1 MCVSQY
7 VIYLLRSFLIAF
19 WTTGQR
25 FYSSNHL
32 AVVVF
37 MDEAN
42 IMCCLNGISVT
53 FPKTRSY
60 NNTRDMLYSTVLC
73 SSNSV
78 PQ

>member
-19 WTTGQR
+19 WTTGLH
-25 FYSSNHL
+25 FYSSNL
-32 AVVVF
+32 AVVVL

-42 IMCCLNGISVT
+42 VMCCLNGISVT
-53 FPKTRSY
+53 FPKIRSY

-73 SSNSV
+73 SSNNV
-78 PQ
+78 PH